1 MLFPRIRR
9 KTFTRE
15 AFSWERP
22 ISPAGGRTPG
32 LEKSLAIDEATK
44 RLIDALMEPIV
55 AVDSTGLIAAVNR
68 EASSLFGYELVDVVG
83 QPVEILIPHAAR
95 EAHVRSRDG
104 FFASPV
110 VRRLAGRE
118 LFGLRKDGTTFPA
131 EVGLGHIEEAS
142 GSCVLAIIRDLTDRR
157 RLEHALVD
165 SASLEQQKFGRDL
178 HDGLGQ
184 ELTGIAMLASA
195 AASSLKQA
203 GRPEAAQIKDI
214 ANNANLAIRSC
225 RAIAH
230 GLSPLTF
237 ARGSLAELLKE
248 MTRLQRDSFGIDA
261 SCEVIEAASLRLGRD
276 VMDNLYRISQEAV
289 ANARRHGQAKS
300 IKVAL
305 NIQPTTVR
313 LDVVDDGIGLPQAP
327 ASETGM
333 GLKIMQFRAK
343 LIGASLTILPGEHG
357 GTRVTVECPQPL

>member
-1 MLFPRIRR
+1 MP
-9 KTFTRE
+9 
-15 AFSWERP
+15 
-22 ISPAGGRTPG
+22 PAGRRTSD
-32 LEKSLAIDEATK
+32 LEKSLAIAEATA

-55 AVDSTGLIAAVNR
+55 AVDSAGLIVALNR
-68 EASSLFGYELVDVVG
+68 EASSLFGYGSADVVG

-95 EAHVRSRDG
+95 EAHVRSREG
-104 FFASPV
+104 FFSSPT

-118 LFGLRKDGTTFPA
+118 LFGLRKNGTTFPA

-142 GSCVLAIIRDLTDRR
+142 GPCVLAIIRDLTDRR
-157 RLEHALVD
+157 RLEHALVET
-165 SASLEQQKFGRDL
+165 ASMEQQKFGRDL

-195 AASSLKQA
+195 AASSLKKA
-203 GRPEAAQIKDI
+203 GRPEAAQIGDI
-214 ANNANLAIRSC
+214 ADNAHQAIRSC

-248 MTRLQRDSFGIDA
+248 MTSLQRDSFGIDA
-261 SCEVIEAASLRLGRD
+261 RCEVTEAASVRLGRD

-300 IKVAL
+300 IRVVL
-305 NIQPTTVR
+305 NIQPTTLR

-343 LIGASLTILPGEHG
+343 LIGARLTISPGERG
-357 GTRVTVECPQPL
+357 GTQVTVECPQPA